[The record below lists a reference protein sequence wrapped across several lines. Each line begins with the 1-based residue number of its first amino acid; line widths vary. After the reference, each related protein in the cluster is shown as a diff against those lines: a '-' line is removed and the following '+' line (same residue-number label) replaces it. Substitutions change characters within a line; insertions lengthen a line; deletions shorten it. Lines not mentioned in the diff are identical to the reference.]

1 MARLGHLS
9 SMALISSPALTKI
22 TSLSPCSAII
32 ANFSCVKTAYMEKM
46 TLHVGHNLIMLFT
59 VIMPPF
65 PLLALS
71 LPV

>member
-1 MARLGHLS
+1 
-9 SMALISSPALTKI
+9 MALISSPALTKI
-22 TSLSPCSAII
+22 TPLSPCSAII
-32 ANFSCVKTAYMEKM
+32 AKFSYVKTAYTEKM

-71 LPV
+71 LPI